1 MRSSL
6 TKDDIA
12 GLLPHGGSMRLLDIV
27 EAWDE
32 TTIRCRTGT
41 HRDPNHPLRYQG
53 RLSVS
58 VGLEYAAQAMGVHV
72 GLLDRDRETVGRIG
86 YVGSVRDVIFGADR
100 LDDTAV
106 DLIIE
111 ATRLAEGDQSYM
123 YRFMLLLD
131 NRAILEGRASIFI
144 KVMP

>member
-1 MRSSL
+1 
-6 TKDDIA
+6 
-12 GLLPHGGSMRLLDIV
+12 MRLLDTV

-32 TTIRCRTGT
+32 TTIRCRTAT
-41 HRDPNHPLRYQG
+41 HRNPAHPLRYHD

-72 GLLDRDRETVGRIG
+72 GLCDHGCQTAGRIG
-86 YVGSVRDVIFGADR
+86 YVGSVRDVSFSADR
-100 LDDTAV
+100 LDDTAF

-123 YRFMLLLD
+123 YQFTVALGDRTV
-131 NRAILEGRASIFI
+131 IKGRASIFI
-144 KVMP
+144 RAGS